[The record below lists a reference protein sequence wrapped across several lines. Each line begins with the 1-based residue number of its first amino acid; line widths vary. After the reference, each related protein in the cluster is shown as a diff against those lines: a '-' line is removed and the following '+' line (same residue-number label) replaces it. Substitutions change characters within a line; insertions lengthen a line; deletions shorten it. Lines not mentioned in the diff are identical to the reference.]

1 MYNDYLTINNYE
13 EIARAYSKILSQN
26 NITYLKT
33 TKILDE
39 NYIVNKI
46 QENIAYFNIVLK
58 NTSIMSNQGYI
69 NSLIKKNLTLISNFN
84 KNNSKL
90 PVFSTNKCESIKN
103 ILKNNIDVIKKLEN
117 SEKKYLIN
125 DILDISDKTINLF
138 GTCRYLY

>member
-33 TKILDE
+33 TKVLDE
-39 NYIVNKI
+39 NYIVKKL
-46 QENIAYFNIVLK
+46 QENISYFNIILK
-58 NTSIMSNQGYI
+58 NTSILSNQSYV
-69 NSLIKKNLTLISNFN
+69 NLLIKKNLNLISNFN
-84 KNNSKL
+84 KENSAPHIFL
-90 PVFSTNKCESIKN
+90 TNKCESIKN
-103 ILKNNIDVIKKLEN
+103 ILKNNIDIIKKLEN

-125 DILDISDKTINLF
+125 DLLDISDKTINLF